1 VCSGL
6 AVSSMPC
13 SSGGALVAGAAA
25 SATAS
30 GVEFRAGTYAAS
42 RMETSTGRSDGT

>member
-25 SATAS
+25 SAS